1 MGNLLCIHVHAAN
14 IHDTKGGVYTFEKA
28 LYRYPTIQVGCAD
41 GGYRGTFRNTF
52 DEFHNI
58 RIDIS
63 MQIKEQKGF
72 QVLPKRWVV
81 ERTFAWLNGSR
92 RLSKEVLRKNLCKF
106 DNSDKKRYCERLE
119 KQPLKFFTVY
129 NNYRNLSSF
138 FSSQSAGT
146 ERNGMG
152 AD

>member
-1 MGNLLCIHVHAAN
+1 MHSELGVVFNPSSALPQSICHFDNSLLLIHLRRT
-14 IHDTKGGVYTFEKA
+14 IFTIQKGGVYTFEKA

-58 RIDIS
+58 RIDI
-63 MQIKEQKGF
+63 QKGF

-92 RLSKEVLRKNLCKF
+92 GRLSKDYETSCCSAETMIMISHAATLL
-106 DNSDKKRYCERLE
+106 KRL
-119 KQPLKFFTVY
+119 
-129 NNYRNLSSF
+129 
-138 FSSQSAGT
+138 
-146 ERNGMG
+146 
-152 AD
+152 

>member
-1 MGNLLCIHVHAAN
+1 ML
-14 IHDTKGGVYTFEKA
+14 F
-28 LYRYPTIQVGCAD
+28 RSAD

-92 RLSKEVLRKNLCKF
+92 RLSKDYETSCCSAETMIIISHAATLL
-106 DNSDKKRYCERLE
+106 KRL
-119 KQPLKFFTVY
+119 
-129 NNYRNLSSF
+129 
-138 FSSQSAGT
+138 
-146 ERNGMG
+146 
-152 AD
+152 

>member
-1 MGNLLCIHVHAAN
+1 MGNLLCIRIHAAN
-14 IHDTKGGVYTFEKA
+14 IHDTKGGIYTFEKA
-28 LYRYPTIQVGCAD
+28 LYRYPTIQAGCAD

-81 ERTFAWLNGSR
+81 ERTFTWLNGSR
-92 RLSKEVLRKNLCKF
+92 RLSKDYETSCCSAETMIMISHAVTLL
-106 DNSDKKRYCERLE
+106 KRL
-119 KQPLKFFTVY
+119 
-129 NNYRNLSSF
+129 
-138 FSSQSAGT
+138 
-146 ERNGMG
+146 
-152 AD
+152 

>member
-1 MGNLLCIHVHAAN
+1 MGNLLCIHVHVAN

-28 LYRYPTIQVGCAD
+28 LYRYPTIQAGCAD

-72 QVLPKRWVV
+72 PLNPFPKYP
-81 ERTFAWLNGSR
+81 EIS
-92 RLSKEVLRKNLCKF
+92 LSDMPESCQGRPDLSLR
-106 DNSDKKRYCERLE
+106 S
-119 KQPLKFFTVY
+119 
-129 NNYRNLSSF
+129 
-138 FSSQSAGT
+138 G
-146 ERNGMG
+146 
-152 AD
+152 

>member
-1 MGNLLCIHVHAAN
+1 MIQKVAYIHLKRHF
-14 IHDTKGGVYTFEKA
+14 IGIRPF
-28 LYRYPTIQVGCAD
+28 RQ
-41 GGYRGTFRNTF
+41 GGYRGTFQNTF

-92 RLSKEVLRKNLCKF
+92 RLSKDYETSCCYAETMIMISHAATLL
-106 DNSDKKRYCERLE
+106 KRL
-119 KQPLKFFTVY
+119 
-129 NNYRNLSSF
+129 
-138 FSSQSAGT
+138 
-146 ERNGMG
+146 
-152 AD
+152 